1 MMMMNNV
8 QSSNKSKLSGMKSF
22 MRKNFM
28 DKAHKSLFRQKN
40 VYNSFKKNSFLQQM
54 QQMGR
59 QEYHVQRQKGSL

>member
-1 MMMMNNV
+1 MMNNV

>member
-1 MMMMNNV
+1 MMNNV

-40 VYNSFKKNSFLQQM
+40 VYNSFKKNIFLQQM

>member
-1 MMMMNNV
+1 MMMNNV

-40 VYNSFKKNSFLQQM
+40 VYIQ
-54 QQMGR
+54 
-59 QEYHVQRQKGSL
+59 

>member
-1 MMMMNNV
+1 MMNNV

-40 VYNSFKKNSFLQQM
+40 VYNSFKENSFLQQM

>member
-1 MMMMNNV
+1 MMMNNV

-22 MRKNFM
+22 MRKNFQ

-40 VYNSFKKNSFLQQM
+40 VYNSFKKNIFLQQM

>member
-1 MMMMNNV
+1 MMMNNV

-40 VYNSFKKNSFLQQM
+40 VYNSFKKNCFLQQM